1 MSISEEAKKILRE
14 LGLTEYEA
22 RGYLSLLERGVL
34 TASEVSEYS
43 NVPYSKIYEALNSL
57 ERKGWIETRRGRP
70 SRYYPKSPSEALG
83 AVKLRL
89 EGKVKSWEKTVL
101 NELQPLYEKREIRE
115 KPDIW
120 VLRGEFNILA
130 KLQEMLGKAKSELMI
145 AAPTVSKTLVE
156 AIVPMLTHLQSIGVK
171 ILLMVSKEVMEWNIG
186 NIAKVVEVRVR
197 EHMFGGGVIVDGKE
211 ALLLLGEEK
220 PTLVIWSS
228 HTGLVGIADGY
239 FRYIWKDAEPLR
251 NCLESSS

>member
-1 MSISEEAKKILRE
+1 
-14 LGLTEYEA
+14 
-22 RGYLSLLERGVL
+22 
-34 TASEVSEYS
+34 
-43 NVPYSKIYEALNSL
+43 
-57 ERKGWIETRRGRP
+57 
-70 SRYYPKSPSEALG
+70 
-83 AVKLRL
+83 
-89 EGKVKSWEKTVL
+89 
-101 NELQPLYEKREIRE
+101 
-115 KPDIW
+115 
-120 VLRGEFNILA
+120 
-130 KLQEMLGKAKSELMI
+130 
-145 AAPTVSKTLVE
+145 
-156 AIVPMLTHLQSIGVK
+156 MLTHLQGIGVK

-197 EHMFGGGVIVDGKE
+197 KHMFGGGVIVDGKE